1 MNLIIF
7 LKAFIDLTIYQL
19 EISGNCFI
27 FFSNLKK
34 PLDNK
39 KKYDWIENKRK
50 DAIGLGGLA
59 RIAYKVI
66 IRIIVDNWIEDQ
78 ARIFALTARST
89 KSKSIFVSFYFH
101 RHSVNTITVKTN
113 PYDTTMNWS
122 DTFDKFHGFICLL
135 KRSRLIKNKK
145 RKREGKRERERV
157 NSVEKSA
164 IFYNHAS
171 ATVIT
176 AN

>member
-19 EISGNCFI
+19 EISGDCFI

-39 KKYDWIENKRK
+39 KKYDWIENNRK
-50 DAIGLGGLA
+50 DAIELRGLA

-78 ARIFALTARST
+78 ARIFALTVRST

-113 PYDTTMNWS
+113 PYDTTMN
-122 DTFDKFHGFICLL
+122 
-135 KRSRLIKNKK
+135 
-145 RKREGKRERERV
+145 
-157 NSVEKSA
+157 
-164 IFYNHAS
+164 
-171 ATVIT
+171 
-176 AN
+176 